1 MKRHWNNKRHSK
13 SPRSEIK
20 RLEEAIRR
28 EADKVQKESLR
39 QQLEHWIRTQN
50 NHTH

>member
-1 MKRHWNNKRHSK
+1 MKKRYNDRNRHKTAH
-13 SPRSEIK
+13 SEIP

-28 EADKVQKESLR
+28 EQDSTERETLQ

-50 NHTH
+50 NTR